1 MTIFSYLV
9 AEIQNEKFREPELL
23 ATLLRRLLPE
33 LGRRYGKIAGWK
45 IHYAVGLVFAIIYA
59 RVWERDKVKPSA
71 KSGLVLGALSG
82 LPAIAVWRLTFM
94 LHPSPPKIHYRRFY
108 GHLFLAHLVFG
119 AFAAIGYR
127 LGKGAS

>member
-1 MTIFSYLV
+1 MDQSKKSNAVAVVSAGISGTTVMKIFSYLV

-71 KSGLVLGALSG
+71 KSGLVLGAG
-82 LPAIAVWRLTFM
+82 PR
-94 LHPSPPKIHYRRFY
+94 HGNPRR
-108 GHLFLAHLVFG
+108 
-119 AFAAIGYR
+119 
-127 LGKGAS
+127 